1 MHVKLDRVLCTY
13 RSIYDKGE
21 REDLEVKKIRKQ
33 VLCASL
39 HSIINVFLVSICAF

>member
-33 VLCASL
+33 VLCAS
-39 HSIINVFLVSICAF
+39 FAAFT